1 MLVVDAGKGSK
12 QKKRMEVSSLAP
24 YPGYTGALTAVLSS
38 SLTFEVKS
46 DGSLLVSYDVQFTEA
61 NAAGGLHIHSGTTC
75 ADAALVGGHY
85 FSTNVDP
92 WTTTWQSDITGAAT
106 GVFTVNSGVG
116 YADNIGHAV
125 VLHAADGS
133 RIACGV
139 LQEATKADKHAGH
152 NHTAT
157 KGKGS
162 TASKNS
168 TKADKHAGHNHTATK
183 GKGSKASKNST
194 KADKH
199 AGHNH
204 TAASTKKAKCHN
216 KGKGKKGSKK
226 GCADDAQASAR
237 EGNTVVIAASTSMR
251 WLCTGKASLLCY
263 RP

>member
-168 TKADKHAGHNHTATK
+168 TKADKHAGHNHTA
-183 GKGSKASKNST
+183 
-194 KADKH
+194 
-199 AGHNH
+199 
-204 TAASTKKAKCHN
+204 ASTKKAKCHN

-226 GCADDAQASAR
+226 GCADDAQAR